1 MAQCRAQAD
10 GASGFTPPH
19 STLQVGTIQG
29 GAAMNIVP
37 EVCVMET
44 DIRFVPPETA
54 EDWLGRYREA
64 VTEVERGMKEAHPEA
79 RITLRD
85 IEIIP
90 GMQPESNGAAEQLMR
105 QLTGDNSDNCVSY
118 QTEAGHFQ
126 QAGYSTVVC
135 GPGDIAQAH
144 QPDEYITAAQLCQ
157 GQDVLRDLIARLS
170 MP

>member
-1 MAQCRAQAD
+1 
-10 GASGFTPPH
+10 
-19 STLQVGTIQG
+19 
-29 GAAMNIVP
+29 
-37 EVCVMET
+37 MET

-54 EDWLGRYREA
+54 ESWLGRYREA
-64 VTEVERGMKEAHPEA
+64 VADVERGMKVVHPEA

-90 GMQPESNGAAEQLMR
+90 GMQPETQPESNGAAEQLMR

-144 QPDEYITAAQLCQ
+144 QPDEYITAAQLGQ

-170 MP
+170 TP